1 MVVYLYR
8 GPVVSVHGI
17 GIGNMMGFM
26 LYGKKEK
33 AGKKDKGLGKRKREV
48 RNLIFH
54 GILA

>member
-1 MVVYLYR
+1 MVYLYR

-33 AGKKDKGLGKRKREV
+33 AGKKKIKVWEKGKGK
-48 RNLIFH
+48 
-54 GILA
+54 